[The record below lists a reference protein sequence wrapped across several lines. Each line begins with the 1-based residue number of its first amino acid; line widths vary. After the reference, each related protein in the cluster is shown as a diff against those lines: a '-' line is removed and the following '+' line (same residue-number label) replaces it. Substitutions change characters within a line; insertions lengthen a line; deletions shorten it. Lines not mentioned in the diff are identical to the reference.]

1 MIVVMIYEVLKK
13 IEGELDPNELLPW
26 KVNLG

>member
-1 MIVVMIYEVLKK
+1 MHVMEKMMLGQAK
-13 IEGELDPNELLPW
+13 PNELLPW